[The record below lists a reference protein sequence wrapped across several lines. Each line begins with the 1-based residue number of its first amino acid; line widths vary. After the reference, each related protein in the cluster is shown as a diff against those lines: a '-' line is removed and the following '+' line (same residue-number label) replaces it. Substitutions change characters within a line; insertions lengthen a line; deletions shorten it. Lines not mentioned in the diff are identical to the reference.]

1 MNRQKREEA
10 LRNSSQSGKPSSD
23 QPSRASEPGRDRVR
37 GGDAESQE
45 RQQPQ
50 REPGKLPLPE

>member
-10 LRNSSQSGKPSSD
+10 LRNSSQPGKPTD
-23 QPSRASEPGRDRVR
+23 QPDRSKQPDREQVR
-37 GGDAESQE
+37 GGQQGGAQE
-45 RQQPQ
+45 QKPP

>member
-10 LRNSSQSGKPSSD
+10 LRKGSQSGKSAD
-23 QPSRASEPGRDRVR
+23 QPGRSGHPHPEQMRGTEDKASHE
-37 GGDAESQE
+37 AQK
-45 RQQPQ
+45 PQ

>member
-10 LRNSSQSGKPSSD
+10 LRDSSQSGKQSD
-23 QPSRASEPGRDRVR
+23 QPSRPNQPAREQVR
-37 GGDAESQE
+37 NSDAGAQE
-45 RQQPQ
+45 RQKPQ